1 MNPNDTEHQ
10 TMNAGAD
17 SAQESVNGAASE
29 AASEADPVAVLEAE
43 KADLKDKL
51 LRLMADMENLRR
63 RTEREVADARTY
75 AVANFARD
83 MLNVATTSAA
93 PSRAC
98 RRMPAAPPRA
108 LQGPD
113 RRHRPHRARPAQ
125 DPRAPWSQE
134 ARPAGQKFDPN
145 VHQAMFEIPNAEV
158 PNGTVL
164 QVVQSGYVIG
174 ERVLRPHGRRFQ
186 GRPEGRQRRRLRGC
200 GQFIGCFLRTN
211 LRLNWVQHENGA
223 FPPSLWGRAGRG
235 VLRFLSSSPR

>member
-83 MLNVATTSAA
+83 MLNVADNVRRTTETV
-93 PSRAC
+93 
-98 RRMPAAPPRA
+98 PAAARRA
-108 LQGPD
+108 
-113 RRHRPHRARPAQ
+113 
-125 DPRAPWSQE
+125 
-134 ARPAGQKFDPN
+134 
-145 VHQAMFEIPNAEV
+145 
-158 PNGTVL
+158 
-164 QVVQSGYVIG
+164 
-174 ERVLRPHGRRFQ
+174 
-186 GRPEGRQRRRLRGC
+186 
-200 GQFIGCFLRTN
+200 
-211 LRLNWVQHENGA
+211 
-223 FPPSLWGRAGRG
+223 
-235 VLRFLSSSPR
+235 

>member
-83 MLNVATTSAA
+83 MLNVADNVRRAIESVPAEASRSAEGA
-93 PSRAC
+93 FKGLIEGIDLTERD
-98 RRMPAAPPRA
+98 
-108 LQGPD
+108 LLKTLE
-113 RRHRPHRARPAQ
+113 RHGVKKLEPQ
-125 DPRAPWSQE
+125 
-134 ARPAGQKFDPN
+134 GQKFDPN
-145 VHQAMFEIPNAEV
+145 LHQAMFEVPNPEV
-158 PNGTVL
+158 PNGTVV

-174 ERVLRPHGRRFQ
+174 ERVLRPALVGVAKGGPKAAAHDG
-186 GRPEGRQRRRLRGC
+186 GSEAAD
-200 GQFIGCFLRTN
+200 N
-211 LRLNWVQHENGA
+211 
-223 FPPSLWGRAGRG
+223 PSA
-235 VLRFLSSSPR
+235 SDIE